1 MNWKKLKQRFCKHE
15 WVEINIFVVN
25 RGLNYNKGKK
35 NGIWRIWDDN
45 GILRY
50 EMRYKEGR
58 KTGFWYMWNERGK
71 LISEKKY

>member
-1 MNWKKLKQRFCKHE
+1 M
-15 WVEINIFVVN
+15 
-25 RGLNYNKGKK
+25 GYGS
-35 NGIWRIWDDN
+35 IWDDN